1 MKEKTAEL
9 TDTKAA
15 FEVIRTELEKLKDVR
30 SARNKRS
37 ALRKEAIAQQKDWGT
52 IHDLIEAVNK
62 SKLVMQELKQLRI
75 EFQDQPLQEEA
86 KREQTLIFLDRSQ
99 HKQDELREVL
109 KEALR
114 KLDELD
120 EQRTTMREY
129 LGTRDL
135 LQL

>member
-62 SKLVMQELKQLRI
+62 SKLVI
-75 EFQDQPLQEEA
+75 D
-86 KREQTLIFLDRSQ
+86 
-99 HKQDELREVL
+99 
-109 KEALR
+109 
-114 KLDELD
+114 
-120 EQRTTMREY
+120 
-129 LGTRDL
+129 G
-135 LQL
+135 